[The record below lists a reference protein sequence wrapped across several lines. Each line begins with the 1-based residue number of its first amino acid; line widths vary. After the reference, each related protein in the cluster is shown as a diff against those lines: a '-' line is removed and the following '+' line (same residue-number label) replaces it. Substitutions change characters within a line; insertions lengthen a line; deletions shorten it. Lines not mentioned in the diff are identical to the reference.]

1 MTANAQLSIDVRDPD
16 DGGSLIVIVAGEI
29 DMATA
34 PQLEDC
40 LADHVDRDVT
50 VDLSDVTFVDST
62 GLAVLVSARRV
73 LGDAGHTLRTTGEQ
87 DKVRMVLETAGLLG
101 PLHGDH

>member
-1 MTANAQLSIDVRDPD
+1 MTADAQLSIDVRAADA
-16 DGGSLIVIVAGEI
+16 GRALVVVVAGEI

-34 PQLEDC
+34 PQLESC
-40 LADHVDRDVT
+40 LTDHADRDVT
-50 VDLSDVTFVDST
+50 VDLSEVTFVDST